1 MTLQV
6 WSEDILLAEL
16 ADEPGFS
23 EELAAVDHRLE
34 TGPPRHVVLNLVEVH
49 HINSS
54 NISQLLRLRQRLI
67 RADRRLRLAC
77 VPDNVWGVLLT
88 TGLDKVFEF
97 SSDVP
102 TALAAMQLNE

>member
-6 WSEDILLAEL
+6 WSDDILLADL
-16 ADEPGFS
+16 TDEPGFS

-34 TGPPRHVVLNLVEVH
+34 TGPPRHVVLNFAQVR

-54 NISQLLRLRQRLI
+54 NISQLLRLRQCLI
-67 RADRRLRLAC
+67 RADRRLRLTGM
-77 VPDNVWGVLLT
+77 PDNLWGVLLT

-102 TALAAMQLNE
+102 SALAAVQLNE